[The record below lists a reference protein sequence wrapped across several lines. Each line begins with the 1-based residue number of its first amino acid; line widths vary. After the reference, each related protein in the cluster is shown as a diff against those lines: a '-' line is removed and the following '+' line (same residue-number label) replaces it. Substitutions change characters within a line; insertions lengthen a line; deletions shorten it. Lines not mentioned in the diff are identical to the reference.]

1 MSAGAVTG
9 GGIGPVAARLEIE
22 DIAITAR
29 TGTVRLHGNR
39 PQPTSPIATAMAT
52 TAKAAAATVVTR
64 FPAGRNA
71 FSTPDS
77 PAHQAS
83 LNYPSSSPPI
93 RWVVI
98 DGEPVPGSSRGRPAK
113 DQRAFLEGE
122 DLGGGRLRVDART
135 SGRGRPWGCSVCASE
150 PSNPPRPDP
159 WTSWTCATGSIPS
172 STPTRTALP
181 ASAGDRE
188 RPIWGFVW
196 SWLRWSGDA

>member
-1 MSAGAVTG
+1 MAE
-9 GGIGPVAARLEIE
+9 IGPVAARLEIE

-39 PQPTSPIATAMAT
+39 PRPTSPITTAMAT

-77 PAHQAS
+77 PAHQAF

-98 DGEPVPGSSRGRPAK
+98 DGEPVPGSGRGPA
-113 DQRAFLEGE
+113 AFLCGVT
-122 DLGGGRLRVDART
+122 GRG
-135 SGRGRPWGCSVCASE
+135 GRGRGGEQP
-150 PSNPPRPDP
+150 
-159 WTSWTCATGSIPS
+159 
-172 STPTRTALP
+172 ALP
-181 ASAGDRE
+181 RSAGRGSA
-188 RPIWGFVW
+188 P
-196 SWLRWSGDA
+196 AT

>member
-1 MSAGAVTG
+1 VAE
-9 GGIGPVAARLEIE
+9 IGPVVARLEVE

-39 PQPTSPIATAMAT
+39 PRPTSPITTAMAT

-77 PAHQAS
+77 PAHQAF

-98 DGEPVPGSSRGRPAK
+98 DGEPVPGS
-113 DQRAFLEGE
+113 
-122 DLGGGRLRVDART
+122 
-135 SGRGRPWGCSVCASE
+135 GRGPAAKGSARLPGRRGSRRRSPPGRRADVRSRAAVGCSACASE
-150 PSNPPRPDP
+150 PSRTTVTCMPRPSP
-159 WTSWTCATGSIPS
+159 RRPSKPTSARPLDKLDL
-172 STPTRTALP
+172 R
-181 ASAGDRE
+181 DRIHTVVYAYE
-188 RPIWGFVW
+188 NHLIAPRG
-196 SWLRWSGDA
+196 LE